1 MRRDE
6 VRQRGLRGYP
16 PPLSR
21 CGPDA
26 ESPYPVHTIGVH
38 MNGQIETRTALLMLT
53 GAAVAYIVHQHP
65 SAGFALAAGIA
76 ACGVL
81 HSLLR

>member
-1 MRRDE
+1 
-6 VRQRGLRGYP
+6 
-16 PPLSR
+16 
-21 CGPDA
+21 
-26 ESPYPVHTIGVH
+26 
-38 MNGQIETRTALLMLT
+38 MNGQIETRTALLMHT

-65 SAGFALAAGIA
+65 AAGFALAAGIA